1 MTAEDAIRFLA
12 HEAARC
18 HSRDAHEAL
27 CLTLPAILNSLE
39 LEPMHYG
46 DALAFTIELREHL
59 RQRAAV
65 MTGADFD

>member
-1 MTAEDAIRFLA
+1 MTAEAAIRFLA

-18 HSRDAHEAL
+18 RDRDAREAL
-27 CLTLPAILNSLE
+27 CLVVPAIVNALE
-39 LEPMHYG
+39 LEPMPFG